1 VIEPTPPAPPEAA
14 SAAAVVAARAL
25 SKVFKDDTGV
35 HELDLTIPPGTIFGF
50 VGPSGSGKTTTVRML
65 TGLTRPTSG
74 SVEVLGSVP
83 TRFSST
89 TKSRIGYLPQL
100 SALYP
105 QLTVRQNLTFAASIA
120 GLPWL
125 GRSAALRRVIEFV
138 ELEGSESKTVTE
150 ISGGMQRRLGLA
162 ATLVHDPELLF
173 LDEPTAGID
182 PVLRRK
188 FWDHFAEMRDEG
200 RTVFVTTQYV
210 GEAEYCDLVALIV
223 GGRLVMMDTPEAL
236 RRAASGGDLVRV
248 RFATVHGP
256 ETIEELSRFDGDTRV
271 RPLDERSLELV
282 VPDAA
287 RAIPDLVSWAQE
299 RGLDLEEAEEHRP
312 PFDDVFVTLVERARD
327 VETSMEMT
335 GAK

>member
-1 VIEPTPPAPPEAA
+1 
-14 SAAAVVAARAL
+14 
-25 SKVFKDDTGV
+25 
-35 HELDLTIPPGTIFGF
+35 
-50 VGPSGSGKTTTVRML
+50 M
-65 TGLTRPTSG
+65 
-74 SVEVLGSVP
+74 
-83 TRFSST
+83 
-89 TKSRIGYLPQL
+89 
-100 SALYP
+100 
-105 QLTVRQNLTFAASIA
+105 
-120 GLPWL
+120 
-125 GRSAALRRVIEFV
+125 IEFV

-256 ETIEELSRFDGDTRV
+256 ETIAELSRFDGDPGSVPSTSGAWNWSCPM
-271 RPLDERSLELV
+271 RP
-282 VPDAA
+282 VPSRIWSPGRRTAGWISRRPKSTA
-287 RAIPDLVSWAQE
+287 HLSTTSSSRLSSGQEVSRRRW
-299 RGLDLEEAEEHRP
+299 R
-312 PFDDVFVTLVERARD
+312 
-327 VETSMEMT
+327 
-335 GAK
+335 

>member
-1 VIEPTPPAPPEAA
+1 
-14 SAAAVVAARAL
+14 
-25 SKVFKDDTGV
+25 
-35 HELDLTIPPGTIFGF
+35 
-50 VGPSGSGKTTTVRML
+50 
-65 TGLTRPTSG
+65 
-74 SVEVLGSVP
+74 VEVLGSVP

-138 ELEGSESKTVTE
+138 ELGGSESKTVTE